1 MADEDIEERG
11 PFGSLEDRR
20 LGHRPVGQVGLR
32 NFDQGIVQTLRG
44 EEVDGNYYIMDEGMF
59 SEEPPPGQPG
69 IPITFAFPDDN
80 YEHWRFPCIVIRRDD
95 LSPAMNRWHPG
106 MTTSRGP
113 AQGALPLE
121 VTIPTGGLTSTVAQG
136 FDRYE
141 VAQQATPFDITYT
154 ISVMARYRGYGNKQQ
169 IGKAVSGTASPK
181 TQANRLLDYVL
192 RAYPPYGAIWVQDSL
207 GDWRTYSAFMEATS
221 HLDQVSEVAD
231 RMIGFAVTVR
241 VEAELDLADPRVQTA
256 VRGGLSISEE
266 IL

>member
-1 MADEDIEERG
+1 MAEGDIEDRP
-11 PFGSLEDRR
+11 PFGTLEDRR

-32 NFDQGIVQTLRG
+32 NFDEGIVKTLRA
-44 EEVDGNYYIMDEGMF
+44 EVSDGNYFIMDEGLF
-59 SEEPPPGQPG
+59 AVDPPPGQPG
-69 IPITFAFPDDN
+69 VPVTFAFPDDN
-80 YEHWRFPCIVIRRDD
+80 YEHWRFPVIVIRRDD

-113 AQGALPLE
+113 AQGAQPLE

-154 ISVMARYRGYGNKQQ
+154 ISIMARYRGQGNKQQ
-169 IGKAVSGTASPK
+169 VGQAVTGAASPK
-181 TQANRLLDYVL
+181 TQANRVLDYVL
-192 RAYPPYGAIWVQDSL
+192 RIYPPYGAVWVQDSL

-241 VEAELDLADPRVQTA
+241 VEAELDLADPKVQTA
-256 VRGGLSISEE
+256 VRAGLSISEE